1 MSDKSRRADA
11 PAANGGAAQ
20 FAATFAEALE
30 HHRAGRVNEALALY
44 RRILEADPQHVD
56 ALHMT
61 GEIALRAG
69 RPDLAIEMVG
79 KALEIHGDA
88 SIFLVTYGAALD
100 AQGKLVEAV
109 AVYDRALALDPK
121 CAAAHCNLGSTLR
134 ELGRP
139 ADAVASCRRAIAL
152 LPDFPEAYSN
162 LGAALHALG
171 EPAEAVDAYR
181 RALALKPDYVE
192 ALSNLGYALQ
202 ELKQFDDAIAC
213 YARALTLRP
222 NLAAVYVN
230 LGGALQQKGQL
241 QEAVEAYRHALAF
254 APGAAEANSN
264 LGNALRD
271 LGLLDE
277 AIDAYRRALAAKPD
291 YVKAHSNLLFCLN
304 YAPDLPAEAI
314 FAEYRRWNERHAKPL
329 APAEPRYAVARDPER
344 RLRVGYVSPD
354 LRRHSARHFIEP
366 LFERHDRS
374 AVEVF
379 AYAELMREDDVSA
392 RLKGWTDHWL
402 RTAGMSD
409 DALAER
415 IRDDGIDIL
424 VDFAGHT
431 NGNRLLVFARRP
443 APVQV
448 SWLGYG
454 YSTGLEA
461 IDYFLADARFAPPGS
476 ESLFSE
482 RLARLPALSAYRPA
496 EDMGAPAPRR
506 DPAQP
511 ITFGSLTRSVRVNHR
526 VTRAWAEILKATP
539 GSRLVL
545 NSLNFR
551 SPALQRELADRFNS
565 LGVEDERLAMGYDT
579 PPWDVLRGF
588 DVSLDCF
595 PHNSGTTLYESLYL
609 GVPFV
614 TLAGRPSVG
623 RLGAAILTAAGHP
636 EWIASSEAEYI
647 EKAAGLAADTRRLA
661 EIKAALRD
669 EIRASP
675 LMDEVGFTR
684 AVEASYRA
692 MWRRWCAGLAASDL
706 TIAP

>member
-1 MSDKSRRADA
+1 MSDKLRRADA
-11 PAANGGAAQ
+11 AARNGRAAQ
-20 FAATFAEALE
+20 FAAAFAEALG
-30 HHRAGRVNEALALY
+30 HHRAGRVSEALALY
-44 RRILEADPQHVD
+44 RGILEADPRHAD
-56 ALHMT
+56 ALHMS

-69 RPDLAIEMVG
+69 RPDLAAELTG

-88 SIFLVTYGAALD
+88 SIILVTYGAALG
-100 AQGKLVEAV
+100 AQGKLVEAA
-109 AVYDRALALDPK
+109 AVYGRALALDPK
-121 CAAAHCNLGSTLR
+121 CAAAHCNLGATLR

-152 LPDFPEAYSN
+152 QPDFPEALCN

-171 EPAEAVDAYR
+171 EPDEAADAFR

-192 ALSNLGYALQ
+192 ALSNLGNALQ

-222 NLAAVYVN
+222 NIAAIFVN
-230 LGGALQQKGQL
+230 LGGALQQKGRL
-241 QEAVEAYRHALAF
+241 EEAVEAYGHAISY
-254 APGAAEANSN
+254 APGSAEAYSN
-264 LGNALRD
+264 LGNALRA
-271 LGLLDE
+271 LGRLDE
-277 AIDAYRRALAAKPD
+277 AIEAFRRALAAKPD

-314 FAEYRRWNERHAKPL
+314 FAEYRRWNARHAKPL
-329 APAEPRYAVARDPER
+329 APAAPRYALVRDPER

-366 LFERHDRS
+366 LFERHDKR

-379 AYAELMREDDVSA
+379 AYAEVVREDDVSA
-392 RLKGWTDHWL
+392 KLKGWTDHWL
-402 RTAGMSD
+402 RTTAMSD
-409 DALAER
+409 EALAQR
-415 IRDDGIDIL
+415 IRDDRIDVL

-431 NGNRLLVFARRP
+431 TGNRLLVFARRP

-448 SWLGYG
+448 TWLGYG
-454 YSTGLEA
+454 YTTGLEA
-461 IDYFLADARFAPPGS
+461 IDYFLADAHSAPPGS
-476 ESLFSE
+476 EGLFSE
-482 RLARLPALSAYRPA
+482 RLARLPTPGAFRPA
-496 EDMGAPAPRR
+496 EDMGEPAPRR

-551 SPALQRELADRFNS
+551 SAALRRKLAERFHS
-565 LGVEDERLAMGYDT
+565 LGVEEERLVMGYNS

-588 DVSLDCF
+588 DVTLDCF
-595 PHNSGTTLYESLYL
+595 PHNSGTTLFESLWL

-623 RLGAAILTAAGHP
+623 RLGAAILAAAGHS
-636 EWIASSEAEYI
+636 EWIAASEAEYV
-647 EKAAGLAADTRRLA
+647 EKAVALAADAPRLA

-669 EIRASP
+669 DVRASP
-675 LMDEVGFTR
+675 LSDEVGFAR

-692 MWRRWCAGLAASDL
+692 MWRRWCAGLPASDL